1 MSSIQ
6 KKILGIVQA
15 QIAEHGLE
23 AIVKGQWANTGTIL
37 IEKPGAF
44 GSVAKVSYNFQD
56 DRFTLSIYRCAG
68 ERDVGVPSQ
77 PPRQGYFDHYLSYS
91 DRAGFET
98 FQRILK
104 ETLNAV
110 APKTQDRVILPGRGK
125 YMLQFTE
132 DCSPDYRN
140 GFLAAVSFFDGS
152 DGFQMVGSSDSQ
164 VPEWVMVELPNQ
176 DNETYSVRG
185 DGSVEFESTGVVI

>member
-23 AIVKGQWANTGTIL
+23 AIVKGQWANTGTVL
-37 IEKPGAF
+37 VEKPGAF

-56 DRFTLSIYRCAG
+56 DRFTLAVYRCVG

-104 ETLNAV
+104 ETLDAV
-110 APKTQDRVILPGRGK
+110 APKTKDRIMLPGRGK

-140 GFLAAVSFFDGS
+140 GFLAAINFFDGS
-152 DGFQMVGSSDSQ
+152 DGFQMIGSSDSQ

-176 DNETYSVRG
+176 DNETYSVRN
-185 DGSVEFESTGVVI
+185 DGNVEFESTGAVI